1 MYATVKKEVTRGIF
15 RRPDA
20 MHIIE
25 DEKLDNLERKGDEDL
40 KQARLQE
47 ETKNQGS
54 NPNADSSSIYGGGFE
69 GNNDPVSRK

>member
-1 MYATVKKEVTRGIF
+1 MYATVKKEVPRGMF

-40 KQARLQE
+40 KQARFQE
-47 ETKNQGS
+47 ESKNQTGNS
-54 NPNADSSSIYGGGFE
+54 SADSQSFYGGGFE
-69 GNNDPVSRK
+69 GNGDVAARK